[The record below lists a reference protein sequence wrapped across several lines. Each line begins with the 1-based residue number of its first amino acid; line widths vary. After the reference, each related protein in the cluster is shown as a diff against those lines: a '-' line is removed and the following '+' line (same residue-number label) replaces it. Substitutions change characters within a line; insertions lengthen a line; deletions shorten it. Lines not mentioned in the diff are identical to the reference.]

1 VKEVGLT
8 AKTSRAVPVNSLAKV
23 YEARVED
30 YTRAAEQT
38 DDQVFRRMLLT
49 LALQLTLAAQE
60 EGATSKQA
68 QTRYF
73 RN

>member
-1 VKEVGLT
+1 LGLT

-49 LALQLTLAAQE
+49 LALQFTLAAQRANE
-60 EGATSKQA
+60 P
-68 QTRYF
+68 TRF
-73 RN
+73 E

>member
-1 VKEVGLT
+1 MGLT

-60 EGATSKQA
+60 ERAKSKQA
-68 QTRYF
+68 QTR
-73 RN
+73 

>member
-1 VKEVGLT
+1 MGLT

-30 YTRAAEQT
+30 YIRAAEQT

-49 LALQLTLAAQE
+49 LALQFTVAAQE
-60 EGATSKQA
+60 EGAKSKQA
-68 QTRYF
+68 QTR
-73 RN
+73 

>member
-1 VKEVGLT
+1 MLGLI
-8 AKTSRAVPVNSLAKV
+8 AKKSRAVPVNNLAEV
-23 YEARVED
+23 YEARIED

-60 EGATSKQA
+60 KRAKSKQA
-68 QTRYF
+68 QTR
-73 RN
+73 

>member
-1 VKEVGLT
+1 MGLT

-23 YEARVED
+23 YEARVAD

-60 EGATSKQA
+60 ERAKSKQA
-68 QTRYF
+68 QTR
-73 RN
+73 

>member
-1 VKEVGLT
+1 MKELGLS

-49 LALQLTLAAQE
+49 LALQFTLAAQRANE
-60 EGATSKQA
+60 P
-68 QTRYF
+68 TR
-73 RN
+73 NAITP

>member
-1 VKEVGLT
+1 MRWRMLGLT
-8 AKTSRAVPVNSLAKV
+8 AKKSRAVRVNSLAKV

-60 EGATSKQA
+60 EGAKSKQA
-68 QTRYF
+68 QTR
-73 RN
+73 

>member
-1 VKEVGLT
+1 LGLI

-60 EGATSKQA
+60 ERAKSKQA
-68 QTRYF
+68 QTR
-73 RN
+73 

>member
-1 VKEVGLT
+1 MGLA

-30 YTRAAEQT
+30 YIRAAEQT

-60 EGATSKQA
+60 ERAKRKQA
-68 QTRYF
+68 QTR
-73 RN
+73 

>member
-1 VKEVGLT
+1 MGLI

-30 YTRAAEQT
+30 YIRAAEQT

-49 LALQLTLAAQE
+49 LALQFTVAAQE
-60 EGATSKQA
+60 EGAKSKQA
-68 QTRYF
+68 QTR
-73 RN
+73 